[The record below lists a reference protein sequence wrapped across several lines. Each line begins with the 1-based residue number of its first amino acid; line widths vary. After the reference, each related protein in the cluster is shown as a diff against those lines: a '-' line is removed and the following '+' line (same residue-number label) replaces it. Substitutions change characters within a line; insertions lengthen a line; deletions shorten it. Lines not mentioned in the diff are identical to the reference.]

1 MEKELT
7 NKVAIVNGGSTG
19 IGLGAAKRI
28 FAEGALEL
36 VTGRRQSK
44 MDKTAAEIRSNVTAV
59 RSDSSDPAK
68 VLVSGAS
75 GLLGVAAIEKF
86 LSAGWH
92 VVGISRRKP
101 ELPSGRKIEF
111 LSVDLRDEEAARAAL
126 KPLTDIT
133 HIAYTALHE
142 EPHLVAGWSSKEHV
156 DTNYAMLR
164 NVVEPIVHSG
174 SNFQHISILQG
185 TKIYG
190 VHLHPI
196 PIPARER
203 DARKDHVNFFFDHQ
217 DYVGKMG
224 ARHGFNYTSL
234 RPQLVTGPTPGALN
248 VLPAIGV
255 YAAIRREKG
264 EPFSFPGGPPFVW
277 EAADADLVADVM
289 VWAAQSPQAANEAFN
304 ITNGDV
310 FEWRNVWPAL
320 AETLGVETGPDM
332 PTSVAAYLKEN
343 ADVWDQ
349 IVAKYDLRSRNLR
362 QLVGQGDQH
371 VDFAFAY
378 GAPEGP
384 RAFVSTIKLRQAGF
398 TRTIDTEDSFRN
410 ALQSLI
416 DHKLLPPAAK
426 KSNTVGA

>member
-1 MEKELT
+1 MNT
-7 NKVAIVNGGSTG
+7 
-19 IGLGAAKRI
+19 
-28 FAEGALEL
+28 
-36 VTGRRQSK
+36 
-44 MDKTAAEIRSNVTAV
+44 TAQKK
-59 RSDSSDPAK
+59 K
-68 VLVSGAS
+68 VLVTGAS

-86 LSAGWH
+86 LSAGWE
-92 VVGISRRKP
+92 VVGVSRRKP
-101 ELPSGRKIEF
+101 ELPSRRNMEF
-111 LSVDLRDEEAARAAL
+111 LSADLRDKEATRAAFES
-126 KPLTDIT
+126 LTDIT
-133 HIAYTALHE
+133 HIAYAAIHE
-142 EPHLVAGWSSKEHV
+142 KPELVAGWSSKDQIE
-156 DTNYAMLR
+156 TNNAMLR
-164 NVVEPIVHSG
+164 NVVEPIVRAA

-203 DARKDHVNFFFDHQ
+203 DARKDHENFFFDHE
-217 DYVGKMG
+217 DYLREMG
-224 ARHGFNYTSL
+224 AQHGFNYTAL

-248 VLPAIGV
+248 VLPAISV

-264 EPFSFPGGPPFVW
+264 EPFSFPGGPSFVW

-310 FEWRNVWPAL
+310 FEWRSLWPAL

-332 PTSVAAYLKEN
+332 PMSVAVYLKEN
-343 ADVWDQ
+343 ADVWSQ

-362 QLVGQGDQH
+362 ELVGQGDQH

-398 TRTIDTEDSFRN
+398 TKTIDTEDSFRN

-416 DHKLLPPAAK
+416 DRKLLPPAASK
-426 KSNTVGA
+426 HRAKVSAKNVG

>member
-1 MEKELT
+1 MSTT
-7 NKVAIVNGGSTG
+7 N
-19 IGLGAAKRI
+19 
-28 FAEGALEL
+28 
-36 VTGRRQSK
+36 QSK
-44 MDKTAAEIRSNVTAV
+44 DVPK
-59 RSDSSDPAK
+59 K
-68 VLVSGAS
+68 VLITGAS
-75 GLLGVAAIEKF
+75 GLLGVAAIERF
-86 LSAGWH
+86 LDAGWD
-92 VVGISRRKP
+92 VVGVSRRKP
-101 ELPSGRKIEF
+101 ELPSGRNIDF
-111 LSVDLRDEEAARAAL
+111 LSVDLRDREKARAAFE
-126 KPLTDIT
+126 PLNDIT

-142 EPHLVAGWSSKEHV
+142 KPELVAGWSSKEQIE
-156 DTNYAMLR
+156 TNNAMLR
-164 NVVEPIVHSG
+164 NVVEPIVRTA

-203 DARKDHVNFFFDHQ
+203 DARKDHQNFFFDHET
-217 DYVGKMG
+217 YVREMG
-224 ARHGFNYTSL
+224 AQHGFNYTAL
-234 RPQLVTGPTPGALN
+234 RPQLVTGATPAALN

-264 EPFSFPGGPPFVW
+264 EPFGFPGGPSFVW

-320 AETLGVETGPDM
+320 AETLGVKTGPDM
-332 PTSVAAYLKEN
+332 PTSVATYLEEN

-362 QLVGQGDQH
+362 ELVGQGDQH
-371 VDFAFAY
+371 ADFAFAY
-378 GAPEGP
+378 GTREGP

-398 TRTIDTEDSFRN
+398 TKTIDTEQAFRN
-410 ALQSLI
+410 ALHSLI
-416 DHKLLPPAAK
+416 ERKLLPPA
-426 KSNTVGA
+426 TIRTQ

>member
-1 MEKELT
+1 MWS
-7 NKVAIVNGGSTG
+7 ASH
-19 IGLGAAKRI
+19 AASPNCPAAGTLSFCRSICGTRKR
-28 FAEGALEL
+28 
-36 VTGRRQSK
+36 T
-44 MDKTAAEIRSNVTAV
+44 
-59 RSDSSDPAK
+59 
-68 VLVSGAS
+68 
-75 GLLGVAAIEKF
+75 
-86 LSAGWH
+86 
-92 VVGISRRKP
+92 
-101 ELPSGRKIEF
+101 
-111 LSVDLRDEEAARAAL
+111 RAAFE
-126 KPLTDIT
+126 PLTDIT
-133 HIAYTALHE
+133 HIAYTAIHE
-142 EPHLVAGWSSKEHV
+142 KPELVAGWSSKEQIK
-156 DTNYAMLR
+156 TNNAMLR
-164 NVVEPIVHSG
+164 NVVEPIVRTASD
-174 SNFQHISILQG
+174 FQHISILQG

-203 DARKDHVNFFFDHQ
+203 DARKDHENFFFDHQ
-217 DYVGKMG
+217 DYVCETG
-224 ARHGFNYTSL
+224 AEHGFNYTAL

-264 EPFSFPGGPPFVW
+264 EPFGFPGGPSFVW

-332 PTSVAAYLKEN
+332 PTSVAGYLEEN
-343 ADVWDQ
+343 TGVWDQ

-362 QLVGQGDQH
+362 ELVGQGDQH
-371 VDFAFAY
+371 ADFAFAY

-384 RAFVSTIKLRQAGF
+384 RAFVSTIKLRQSGF
-398 TRTIDTEDSFRN
+398 TKTIDTENSFRN

-426 KSNTVGA
+426 HASTYDLPGIADTTCRTWS